1 MANEIKFNVNGI
13 ARITHNGQEETLL
26 HFLREKIGLRATR
39 FGCGQGTCGSC
50 MVIIDGQPK
59 MACETSTDG
68 LAGKNIQTAESLTEE
83 LIHPLI
89 MTFQEYQAGQCGY
102 CLPGILMTSKAL
114 LDENPNR
121 TREEIAEA
129 LDSNLC
135 RCGAHSRILDAVQK
149 AASILKEVEQV

>member
-1 MANEIKFNVNGI
+1 
-13 ARITHNGQEETLL
+13 
-26 HFLREKIGLRATR
+26 
-39 FGCGQGTCGSC
+39 
-50 MVIIDGQPK
+50 
-59 MACETSTDG
+59 
-68 LAGKNIQTAESLTEE
+68 
-83 LIHPLI
+83 
-89 MTFQEYQAGQCGY
+89 
-102 CLPGILMTSKAL
+102 MTSKAL

>member
-1 MANEIKFNVNGI
+1 
-13 ARITHNGQEETLL
+13 
-26 HFLREKIGLRATR
+26 
-39 FGCGQGTCGSC
+39 
-50 MVIIDGQPK
+50 
-59 MACETSTDG
+59 
-68 LAGKNIQTAESLTEE
+68 
-83 LIHPLI
+83 
-89 MTFQEYQAGQCGY
+89 
-102 CLPGILMTSKAL
+102 LPGILMTSKAL